1 MMYMFVSSTGCRKIA
16 LFLRAFAAKRPLKIC
31 IMDHN
36 GYHKKNNWRSK
47 TWDLLWRV
55 SASQQT
61 HILDIGWPNIWP
73 TKMLPY
79 NPRCCSKMLNS
90 RRGQWRERE
99 RKLPDAL
106 CMEYVPKITNI
117 RYIPKIFQMQLT
129 VLYAEHMGM
138 ILSWPFAFRNHQKEA
153 LETLGLSFK
162 PLPPAKLWNNMEYH
176 GISYCNQSYIP
187 NLTLVN

>member
-99 RKLPDAL
+99 REKTPGCSMYGICTKNYQHTLHPKNIPNAANCTVCRAYGNDSFLAL
-106 CMEYVPKITNI
+106 CFSEPPKGSSWN
-117 RYIPKIFQMQLT
+117 P
-129 VLYAEHMGM
+129 
-138 ILSWPFAFRNHQKEA
+138 WPFIQTSPSSKI
-153 LETLGLSFK
+153 
-162 PLPPAKLWNNMEYH
+162 ME
-176 GISYCNQSYIP
+176 
-187 NLTLVN
+187 